1 MAEKSRSS
9 MLQEAEPVSEPLSG
23 QLFAEMRARQE
34 GDLQYLMVTWA
45 VLDGI
50 QFWIWGFW
58 MAFGESNGRI
68 WGRTRRQD
76 SPWTSQNGWNFND
89 LIQN

>member
-45 VLDGI
+45 VQKESRRIRGFGWLLGDRIVGFGAVLGVRINNGPPKMDGI
-50 QFWIWGFW
+50 L
-58 MAFGESNGRI
+58 M
-68 WGRTRRQD
+68 
-76 SPWTSQNGWNFND
+76 
-89 LIQN
+89 IQH